1 MDPNACARSRATASA
16 RSSAVAVARE
26 WALPIAIGAVALL
39 LDQLIRIPIQ
49 LPGHNG
55 VLWMGGLIAARL
67 VSANGLGASAAGVG
81 GMIAA
86 QRSDPLAGLE
96 IAVAGLL
103 LDVLVAAR
111 RLPQWL
117 WLPIIGA
124 IANAAVLAMKL
135 STDSAPHAVATR
147 GVGLAVASFVL
158 YGAIGGA
165 LAGAGSALARGLTR
179 RDGSRAIG
187 IEHP

>member
-1 MDPNACARSRATASA
+1 MDPNVGARSRATTSA
-16 RSSAVAVARE
+16 RASAVAVARE
-26 WALPIAIGAVALL
+26 WALPITIGAVALL

-86 QRSDPLAGLE
+86 QSSDPLAGLE

-103 LDVLVAAR
+103 LDMLVVVR

-124 IANAAVLAMKL
+124 VANAAVLAMKL
-135 STDSAPHAVATR
+135 STDSAPHAVVTR
-147 GVGLAVASFVL
+147 GLGLAVASFVL

-165 LAGAGSALARGLTR
+165 VAGIASAFARRL
-179 RDGSRAIG
+179 SR
-187 IEHP
+187 